1 MYAIVLSL
9 HNLLRWVVLLT
20 GVYSVLRA
28 GAGVVSRGSWLPA
41 DEVARKLFPI
51 TLDIQVLV
59 GISLWAFLSPIT
71 TMAFHSTGPVM
82 SNPTIRFYLVEHGLA
97 GLLALAFAHIGA
109 ARARRLKIA
118 RAVHVAPRLPRHR
131 PGPDRGKDPVGP
143 PAPAHALTEIVQH
156 RGELLFRPR

>member
-1 MYAIVLSL
+1 MYAIVLSI

-28 GAGVVSRGSWLPA
+28 GAGIVSRGSWLPA

-51 TLDIQVLV
+51 SLDIQVLL

-71 TMAFHSTGPVM
+71 TAAFHTAGPVM
-82 SNPTIRFYLVEHGLA
+82 SDPTIRFYLVEHGLA

-109 ARARRLKIA
+109 ARARRLKFA
-118 RAVHVAPRLPRHR
+118 RARFMSLLVFHGIALVLIAARIPWDR
-131 PGPDRGKDPVGP
+131 PFLRMP
-143 PAPAHALTEIVQH
+143 
-156 RGELLFRPR
+156 